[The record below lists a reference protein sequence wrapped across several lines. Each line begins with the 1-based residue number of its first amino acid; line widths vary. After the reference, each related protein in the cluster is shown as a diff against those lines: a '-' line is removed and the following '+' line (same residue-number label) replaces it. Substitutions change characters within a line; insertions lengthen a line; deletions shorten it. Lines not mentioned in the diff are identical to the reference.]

1 MNTTR
6 KILVWDLPTR
16 AFHWL
21 LALSF
26 TGAFLTAE
34 SERLRS
40 LHVTLGYTVLGLIVF
55 RLLWGLVGTR
65 YARFASFAFGPRRVL
80 AYLGSIL
87 RGGPE
92 HHVGHN
98 PAGSWAIYA
107 LLALGL
113 AAGASGVL
121 AYNDFGGHWIEE
133 SHEALASAMLAMV
146 VVHLFGVAV
155 SSLIHRENLARAMLD
170 GRKRG
175 TAQQAAR
182 GPRSAIAVALVAAV
196 LAFWIGQA
204 TDRTPDAVRI
214 AKNHD
219 GSHDD

>member
-1 MNTTR
+1 MPR

-40 LHVTLGYTVLGLIVF
+40 VHVTLGYTVLGLIAF
-55 RLLWGLVGTR
+55 RLLWGIVGTR

-121 AYNDFGGHWIEE
+121 AYNDLGGHWVEE

-146 VVHLFGVAV
+146 FVHLLGVAV
-155 SSLIHRENLARAMLD
+155 SSLIHGENLARAMLD

-175 TAQQAAR
+175 TPRQAAR
-182 GPRSAIAVALVAAV
+182 GPRTAIAVALVAAV

-204 TDRTPDAVRI
+204 SDRSADAVRI
-214 AKNHD
+214 AK
-219 GSHDD
+219 SHDD